1 MIQYGSSKSP
11 QNPNGIQD
19 NQGKQSLTIQAKN
32 QPPAAKLKVPQKDLL
47 IFFRQLSVILQSG
60 VALAQ
65 GMILIAEN
73 MTNAK
78 LAYCIQSI
86 AFRLNAGEE
95 LSSSLRQYPKV
106 FEPIAIGLIEAG
118 ETGGILEQVLE
129 RIALLLEERAKIK
142 GQIIGALVYPVLV
155 LVLSLS
161 VSLGLLIFIVPR
173 FKNMFD
179 SMGAELPALTS
190 FMLNVSNFVTSMT
203 FAIGAPLSIAVSM
216 YIFKAYYS
224 TKKGRLVV
232 DTNILKVPL
241 FGDLLLR
248 SEVAGMC
255 DTLSTL
261 VNSGI
266 PIVDAVNRCIS
277 ASSNELIRQT
287 LQRSIVLVT
296 QGQELNYSM
305 GRSEVF
311 PKLVISM
318 IKIGEE
324 TGQLS
329 FMLEK
334 LAIFYKREVE
344 ATVSALTK
352 AMEPAV
358 IFIVAG
364 IVGTIVVSLYLPMFS
379 LIGNMKSNL
388 HLQIAAR
395 LALESLHAAKNH
407 VLQCLHYHDRLIL
420 FVGRQLLP
428 GISGHV

>member
-1 MIQYGSSKSP
+1 MIQYGTSQSP
-11 QNPNGIQD
+11 R
-19 NQGKQSLTIQAKN
+19 NQGDAQSNSGSQNLKIQARN

-47 IFFRQLSVILQSG
+47 VFFRQLSVILESG

-78 LAYCIQSI
+78 LAFCVQSI

-95 LSSSLRQYPKV
+95 LSTSLRQYPKV

-118 ETGGILEQVLE
+118 EAGGILEQVLD

-142 GQIIGALVYPVLV
+142 GQIIGALVYPALV
-155 LVLSLS
+155 LLLSLS

-179 SMGAELPALTS
+179 SMGAELPALTT
-190 FMLNVSNFVTSMT
+190 FMLNLSNFVTSMT
-203 FAIGAPLSIAVSM
+203 FAVGAPLTIIVGL
-216 YIFKAYYS
+216 YLFRGYYS
-224 TKKGRLVV
+224 SKKGRLIV
-232 DTNILKVPL
+232 DTNVLKIPL

-248 SEVAGMC
+248 SEMAGMC

-266 PIVDAVNRCIS
+266 PIVEGIERCIS

-287 LQRSIVLVT
+287 LRQSILLVT

-305 GRSEVF
+305 GRSNVF

-344 ATVSALTK
+344 ATVSSLTK

-358 IFIVAG
+358 IFVVAG

-379 LIGNMKSNL
+379 LIQNMGN
-388 HLQIAAR
+388 
-395 LALESLHAAKNH
+395 
-407 VLQCLHYHDRLIL
+407 
-420 FVGRQLLP
+420 
-428 GISGHV
+428 